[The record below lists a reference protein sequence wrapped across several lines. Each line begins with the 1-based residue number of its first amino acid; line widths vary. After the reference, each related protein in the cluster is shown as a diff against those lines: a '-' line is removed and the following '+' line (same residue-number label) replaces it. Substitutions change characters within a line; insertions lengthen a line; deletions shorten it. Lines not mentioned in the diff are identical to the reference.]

1 MNPPEE
7 AASTSFATVEELE
20 KFWRSL
26 TDEKE
31 TARATYLLELASDI
45 LRQLAMNGNRNLD
58 EMLQSGK
65 IINNTLKTIV
75 MESVKRAL
83 LTPQNQPPVNQ
94 MSQTAGP
101 YSESFVFSNP
111 AGDIWFKDKELKM
124 LKLKGQRLSSVST
137 SRTNIYSSEEVS

>member
-1 MNPPEE
+1 MNP
-7 AASTSFATVEELE
+7 ASTPFATVEELA
-20 KFWRSL
+20 KFWRTL

-31 TARATYLLELASDI
+31 TERATYLLELSSDI

-58 EMLQSGK
+58 DMLASGK
-65 IINNTLKTIV
+65 ILSNTLKTIV

-137 SRTNIYSSEEVS
+137 ARTNIYSSLEETS